1 MLETTPLDTRA
12 LTEPFDRAAARAEFR
27 SLHDGGAKERR
38 RRIRTLALAGGFIAI
53 LGFGL
58 TMMVAYMIDTD
69 PSRDPQPWLWY
80 LPWVFLLA
88 LPALVAYG
96 IAQRLGPERR
106 EEEEFSW
113 RIRRFAAANGLEYRR
128 SVSRPGIPSSLF
140 RGADRRARRVLRQH
154 APRRIEIGRHLSTL
168 TSSRRGDRAEAWGY
182 IAIRSAVPLPN
193 MFLDARANDPA
204 FGDPAGAGF
213 RDDQR
218 LSLEGD
224 FDRHFALYCPAGY
237 EADAMYLFT
246 PDVMA
251 RLIDGASAFDVELVD
266 EWVILTSTQRTTTL
280 DPARWRHVQ
289 GAIQAVTAK
298 LDQWDRW
305 RDDRLAHDDAPEPVI
320 AHGPTAP
327 TTAMSAPVP
336 ALPRT
341 PVARSSARIIP
352 NRPLGVADPGRRL
365 RRTGWPLVRR
375 TLLLL
380 AVFALVYLLTR
391 TDVFGFTLFG

>member
-12 LTEPFDRAAARAEFR
+12 LTERLDRAAARAEFR
-27 SLHDGGAKERR
+27 SLQDGGEKERR
-38 RRIRTLALAGGFIAI
+38 DQVRTLALAGGFITI

-58 TMMVAYMIDTD
+58 TMMVAFMVDSD
-69 PSRDPQPWLWY
+69 PARGPQTWLWY

-88 LPALVAYG
+88 LPALVGYG
-96 IAQRLGPERR
+96 IVQLLGPERR

-113 RIRRFAAANGLEYRR
+113 RIRRFAAANELEYRR
-128 SVSRPGIPSSLF
+128 SVANPGIPSSLF
-140 RGADRRARRVLRQH
+140 RGTDRRALRVLRQP
-154 APRRIEIGRHLSTL
+154 APRHIEIGRHLSTL
-168 TSSRRGDRAEAWGY
+168 TSSRRRSRTEAWAY

-218 LSLEGD
+218 LRLEGD

-237 EADAMYLFT
+237 ETDALYLFT
-246 PDVMA
+246 PDVME
-251 RLIDGASAFDVELVD
+251 RLIDTASAFDVELVD
-266 EWVILTSTQRTTTL
+266 EWVILTSAQHTTTL

-305 RDDRLAHDDAPEPVI
+305 RDDRVADDEAPTPGITTER
-320 AHGPTAP
+320 TAP
-327 TTAMSAPVP
+327 IPAMPAPVP

-341 PVARSSARIIP
+341 PVSRSSARIIP
-352 NRPLGVADPGRRL
+352 NRPLGVAGAGRRL
-365 RRTGWPLVRR
+365 RRTRWPLVRR
-375 TLLLL
+375 TLLMLV
-380 AVFALVYLLTR
+380 VFAVVYLLTR
-391 TDVFGFTLFG
+391 TDLFGFTLLG